1 MQTEDLK
8 KVAKILI
15 CDFNVG
21 PYGHNLGYIQNFYN
35 YIKSNPDNRQYIFL
49 LNPKAK
55 EVFKVP
61 AQFANIQ
68 VEFVDENLFN
78 SLYDSNLNQTFLNQW
93 NFIVEYG
100 KKHQISRLILMMFD
114 AYQNCIG
121 NTTTPFKIST
131 IYFLAYYRMSKP
143 NAGLIEKT
151 QLWLRKMR
159 KKMIVKRA
167 LKNENLDRIYILND
181 EKAVEEGNRTIKKVF
196 KYLSDPIFEYTQ
208 KEGLFIRVKHQIPD
222 NKIIFL
228 IFGAIDDRKNVTNLL
243 KAFQQIPRE
252 KAAKS
257 TLLIIGKVEKVFQ
270 EHFNKLIS
278 ETKKLRSELQLIT
291 ENRFVDDEEM
301 ESYFSQSDVILR
313 MNLNYFNSSGVLGNA
328 AKYNKPSLVSDYGLV
343 AELIETYK
351 LGKLANPENIEEIKT
366 KLIDFIDT
374 PSSRNIDGT
383 TFSNLHHKDN
393 IFKTL
398 LEN

>member
-1 MQTEDLK
+1 
-8 KVAKILI
+8 VAKILI

-21 PYGHNLGYIQNFYN
+21 PFGHNLGYIQNFYQ
-35 YIKSNPDNRQYIFL
+35 YIKSNQTETQFVFL
-49 LNPKAK
+49 LNSKAK

-68 VEFVDENLFN
+68 VEFVEENLFN
-78 SLYDSNLNQTFLNQW
+78 SFDDSNQNQKFLNQW
-93 NFIVEYG
+93 NYIVDYG
-100 KKHQISRLILMMFD
+100 IKNQISRLILMMFD

-121 NTTTPFKIST
+121 NSITPFKIST

-159 KKMIVKRA
+159 KKWIIKKA
-167 LKNENLDRIYILND
+167 LKNQSLDRVYILND
-181 EKAVEEGNRTIKKVF
+181 EKAVEEGNSTIQNVF
-196 KYLSDPIFEYTQ
+196 RYLSDPILEYPQ
-208 KEGLFIRVKHQIPD
+208 KEGLVIREKHKISD

-228 IFGAIDDRKNVTNLL
+228 IFGAIDERKNVTNLL
-243 KAFQQIPRE
+243 KAFQQISSE

-257 TLLIIGKVEKVFQ
+257 TLLVIGKVEKVFQ
-270 EHFNKLIS
+270 EHFVKLIS
-278 ETKKLRSELQLIT
+278 DTKNLKPELQLIT

-343 AELIETYK
+343 AELTQNYH
-351 LGKLANPENIEEIKT
+351 LGKLANPENIVEIKDA
-366 KLIDFIDT
+366 LIEFIENPT
-374 PSSRNIDGT
+374 SRNIDGT

-393 IFKTL
+393 IYKSL
-398 LEN
+398 LLP